1 MILTDPRAGFLAQRL
16 LLNWLTT
23 QLVWYFSQIAEFTMS
38 IELKSLDAYL
48 LYSHAMLHESMLKV
62 YFRTLT
68 HISVDYLTKLPIAR
82 K

>member
-48 LYSHAMLHESMLKV
+48 LYSHESMLKV